1 MSSKKISV
9 VIADDHHIFRKG
21 LLSILKDDDTF
32 NVIDEAA
39 NGKDAL
45 DIIKQ
50 KLPDIALLDIDMPGL
65 NGLEV
70 VKEINASGLDTKII
84 ILTIHKDKAYFQRS
98 REMDVKA
105 FILKDSIADDLTE
118 CLHTVANGGY
128 YISPRLSGHLIES
141 NKYEQKPGWYNK
153 LTAQELKIL
162 KLLSVNKTSK
172 QIGDELFIS
181 TKTVEN
187 HRNNIT
193 TKLNLK
199 GTNALL
205 VFALENKQFFPG

>member
-1 MSSKKISV
+1 MTKKTSIL
-9 VIADDHHIFRKG
+9 IADDHHIFRKG
-21 LLSILKDDDTF
+21 VISILNNDDSF
-32 NVIDEAA
+32 EIIDETA

-45 DIIKQ
+45 NIIKQ
-50 KLPDIALLDIDMPGL
+50 KLPDIALLDIDMPGM

-70 VKEINASGLDTKII
+70 AKEINSLGLKTKTI
-84 ILTIHKDKAYFQRS
+84 ILTMHKDKAYFRRS
-98 REMDVKA
+98 RELDVKA
-105 FILKDSIADDLTE
+105 FILKDSIADDLTD
-118 CLHTVANGGY
+118 CLRAVANGEY

-141 NKYEQKPGWYNK
+141 SKQEQKPDWHIK

-162 KLLSVNKTSK
+162 KLLSQNKTSK

-199 GTNALL
+199 GTNTLL
-205 VFALENKQFFPG
+205 VFALENKQHLS